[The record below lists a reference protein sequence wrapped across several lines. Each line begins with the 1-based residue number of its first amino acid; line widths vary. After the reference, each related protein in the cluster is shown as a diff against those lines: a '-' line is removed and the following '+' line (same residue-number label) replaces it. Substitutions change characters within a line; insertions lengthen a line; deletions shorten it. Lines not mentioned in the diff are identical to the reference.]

1 MRFNKLKGSLPFGD
15 FDGKDPKLLGTSFG
29 LKFNML
35 QFFFFVFFFLEVEG
49 DVYQFYSKSE
59 RMTF

>member
-35 QFFFFVFFFLEVEG
+35 QFLFFFSFSWKLKG